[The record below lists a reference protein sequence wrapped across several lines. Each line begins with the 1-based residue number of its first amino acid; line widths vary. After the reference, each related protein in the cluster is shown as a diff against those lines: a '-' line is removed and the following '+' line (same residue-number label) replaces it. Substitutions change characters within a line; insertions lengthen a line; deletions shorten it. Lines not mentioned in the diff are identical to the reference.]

1 MASASRLR
9 ERGAGINPPRI
20 ARIRVLPMA
29 HRRARAGAASGRRE
43 GRPGEGPRAPRETPS
58 ALHTSTRRVRAG
70 HRRMCP
76 TVTAFG
82 TQLSPPIPR
91 RPGPVQRFR
100 SSQTCRQATQIF
112 QRKMPQAGTGRGR
125 PTRVSAVRRPREQ
138 WVAGEGFEPSKC
150 SQWMPATPTA
160 HPVTNPLPR
169 RTKSL
174 CRIPVVAPRVKPS
187 RHIPVT
193 HLATAPAPAYISG
206 RSPQAASSGSS
217 AHSSSSRPPMRR

>member
-112 QRKMPQAGTGRGR
+112 RRKMPQAGTGRGR

-160 HPVTNPLPR
+160 HPS
-169 RTKSL
+169 RTLFPAAPNL
-174 CRIPVVAPRVKPS
+174 C
-187 RHIPVT
+187 
-193 HLATAPAPAYISG
+193 
-206 RSPQAASSGSS
+206 AASRSS
-217 AHSSSSRPPMRR
+217 RRVSSRPATSRLHIWLQLRHPRTSRDAAHKPPRQGRQLSRVRPDRR